1 MKKTWMPVLAAV
13 TLAMAADGRAQEEPK
28 GGGAQTPLQVE
39 VVVARKQ
46 GPGATRLPYTITC
59 NANQARS
66 SLRLGIQVPV
76 ETRDKGMQYQ
86 SVGMSLDCRAT
97 GPIDGRYR
105 LEIGVENSSI
115 YEMKGASAG
124 AAASPYPFF
133 RSFNATF
140 TALLR
145 DGQSALYTA
154 ATDPVSGEEVT
165 IEVALK
171 AMK

>member
-1 MKKTWMPVLAAV
+1 MKRPWMPVVTAVALGVAAEGW
-13 TLAMAADGRAQEEPK
+13 AEESKDGGP
-28 GGGAQTPLQVE
+28 QTPLQVE
-39 VVVARKQ
+39 VVVVRKK
-46 GPGATRLPYTITC
+46 GPTASRLPYTITC
-59 NANQARS
+59 SAVRS

-97 GPIDGRYR
+97 GPVDGRYR
-105 LEIGVENSSI
+105 LEMGVENSSI
-115 YEMKGASAG
+115 YEMKGEAVGSA
-124 AAASPYPFF
+124 ANPYPFF
-133 RSFNATF
+133 RSFNSTF

-145 DGQSALYTA
+145 EGQSALYTA

-165 IEVALK
+165 IEVGLK